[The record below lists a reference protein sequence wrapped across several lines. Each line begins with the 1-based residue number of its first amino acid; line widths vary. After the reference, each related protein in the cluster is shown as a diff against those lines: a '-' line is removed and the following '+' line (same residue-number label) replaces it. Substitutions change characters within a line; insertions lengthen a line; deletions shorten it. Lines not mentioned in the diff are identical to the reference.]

1 MGSISHSQEAATAV
15 SLRIEAARDAADDE
29 LAAIGA
35 ELRTKMAQALSGFI
49 STVPSFRIVSMSQTI
64 ECESIVADEV
74 SEALQE
80 MEPMHYLLMALKD
93 SPCPLV
99 SKLRVSI
106 INQYAHSTAER
117 VAEARDE

>member
-1 MGSISHSQEAATAV
+1 MGSISQSQDAATAV
-15 SLRIEAARDAADDE
+15 SLRIEAARDAADNE
-29 LAAIGA
+29 LAAISA

-49 STVPSFRIVSMSQTI
+49 STVPSFRLISNGHAI

-74 SEALQE
+74 SEALNE

-106 INQYAHSTAER
+106 INHYSNSTAER

>member
-15 SLRIEAARDAADDE
+15 SLRIEAARDAADNE
-29 LAAIGA
+29 LAAVSA

>member
-1 MGSISHSQEAATAV
+1 
-15 SLRIEAARDAADDE
+15 
-29 LAAIGA
+29 
-35 ELRTKMAQALSGFI
+35 
-49 STVPSFRIVSMSQTI
+49 VPSFRIVSMSQTI

-106 INQYAHSTAER
+106 INQYANSTAEN
-117 VAEARDE
+117 VAEARDA